1 MRKEIPVNI
10 VEDNEDV
17 IETYDPYDNEDEEN
31 KKENKTIEYI
41 VYAFIWLI
49 VIFIF
54 SLLFSDWFDIEKERN
69 KILENEAI
77 KLEMTKKEREK
88 LTDKLRIV
96 ILTEK
101 QIEKC
106 IELNSNTGAIADCDL
121 IFNKEIWK

>member
-1 MRKEIPVNI
+1 MKKEIPVNI

-17 IETYDPYDNEDEEN
+17 IETYDHYDNEKED

-54 SLLFSDWFDIEKERN
+54 SLLFSDWFDIENERN
-69 KILENEAI
+69 KIIENENI

-88 LTDKLRIV
+88 LTYKLRIV

-106 IELNSNTGAIADCDL
+106 IELNSNTGSIIDCDL